1 MIELLAQESQKS
13 NPFSFIIFLL
23 PLGLLFFLMRSQKR
37 KLATQQA
44 LQQQAEVG
52 DEILTTSGIYGTIV
66 ESDDDE
72 GTVVVEIAP
81 GTRIKMVRA
90 GISRRLADDDY
101 DDDEDDVGDDGEAE
115 DADEPDDNAQGPIR
129 S

>member
-1 MIELLAQESQKS
+1 MIDMLAQEGQGGS
-13 NPFSFIIFLL
+13 PLSFIIFLL
-23 PLGLLFFLMRSQKR
+23 PLGLLFFLMRSQKK
-37 KLATQQA
+37 KLQAQQA

-66 ESDDDE
+66 ETDDDE

-81 GTRIKMVRA
+81 GTHIKMVRA
-90 GISRRLADDDY
+90 GISRRLV
-101 DDDEDDVGDDGEAE
+101 DDEEEYGEYGSDEADG
-115 DADEPDDNAQGPIR
+115 PDDNAEGPIR

>member
-1 MIELLAQESQKS
+1 
-13 NPFSFIIFLL
+13 
-23 PLGLLFFLMRSQKR
+23 MRSQKR
-37 KLATQQA
+37 KLQAQQA

-90 GISRRLADDDY
+90 GISRRLADDFEV
-101 DDDEDDVGDDGEAE
+101 DEDDVE
-115 DADEPDDNAQGPIR
+115 DEPAEPDDNAQGPIR

>member
-1 MIELLAQESQKS
+1 MIDLLAQAQESQG
-13 NPFSFIIFLL
+13 NPFTIVIFLL

-37 KLATQQA
+37 KLQAQQS

-66 ESDDDE
+66 ESDEDE

-90 GISRRLADDDY
+90 GIARRLDEGYEDDD
-101 DDDEDDVGDDGEAE
+101 DDP
-115 DADEPDDNAQGPIR
+115 DASGSTDDDNAQGPFR
-129 S
+129 P

>member
-1 MIELLAQESQKS
+1 MIDMLAQESQGGS
-13 NPFSFIIFLL
+13 PLSFIIFLL
-23 PLGLLFFLMRSQKR
+23 PLGLLFFLMRSQKK
-37 KLATQQA
+37 KLQAQQA

-66 ESDDDE
+66 ETDDDE

-81 GTRIKMVRA
+81 GTQIKMVRA
-90 GISRRLADDDY
+90 GISRRLV
-101 DDDEDDVGDDGEAE
+101 DDEEEYEEYEPDEVDG
-115 DADEPDDNAQGPIR
+115 PDDNAEGPIR